1 MSLMKMCSGWGC
13 QVATLAAID
22 TAKWFRSVSNKLL
35 VYNRILRNLTF
46 QFGDVPCWHRP
57 KIGGAA
63 LAGLMYA
70 PASRRPLPSAKR
82 IMIHEPI
89 NEATKQRPRA
99 ERRPVRS
106 KLIGTREIVLV
117 MLAFTLL
124 ALVPSVAQ
132 IAPFGRGADSP
143 SKSALK
149 WDAEFPSENFPGS
162 AFYFLDT
169 DYSIPP
175 VSADGAMTPG
185 TGNID
190 ALSGDAPSSEAMPF
204 DPTTGAA
211 RPFVMRSGTTDYA
224 RALKCL
230 TDAIY
235 YEAANEP
242 DAGQRAV
249 AQVILNRM
257 RHPTYPNSVCG
268 VIYQGS
274 ERRTGCQFSYSCDG
288 SMARVPAR
296 PAWLRAQRV
305 AAQAL
310 AGSVYAPVGMA
321 THYHATY
328 VYPYW
333 APSLNFIGTIG
344 AHRFYS
350 WKGSAGRL
358 SAFFR
363 SHAGY
368 EPFPGPKP
376 RAWTPDTTPVLDPIQ
391 LQQRYEREFAAARLK
406 AEAEA
411 KLAAPYTPTPYAD
424 IMPAR
429 QRAATNYAAPDYSST
444 ARKNGGEAAYGG
456 ENLPQATNVR
466 PEYQGS
472 GSWIKQPTG

>member
-1 MSLMKMCSGWGC
+1 
-13 QVATLAAID
+13 
-22 TAKWFRSVSNKLL
+22 
-35 VYNRILRNLTF
+35 
-46 QFGDVPCWHRP
+46 
-57 KIGGAA
+57 
-63 LAGLMYA
+63 
-70 PASRRPLPSAKR
+70 
-82 IMIHEPI
+82 MIHKPI
-89 NEATKQRPRA
+89 NEAIKQLPRA

-106 KLIGTREIVLV
+106 KLIGTREVVLV
-117 MLAFTLL
+117 LLAFALL

-132 IAPFGRGADSP
+132 IAPFGGNAVGQDQSN
-143 SKSALK
+143 LK
-149 WDAEFPSENFPGS
+149 WDAEFPAENFPGS

-175 VSADGAMTPG
+175 VGTDDAMIPGAGSADAL
-185 TGNID
+185 TGDSPLD
-190 ALSGDAPSSEAMPF
+190 ATQPF
-204 DPTTGAA
+204 DVTSGTA
-211 RPFVMRSGTTDYA
+211 RPFVMRAGSPDHS

-288 SMARVPAR
+288 SMARIPAR

-333 APSLNFIGTIG
+333 APSLNFVGTIG

-363 SHAGY
+363 GHAGY

-391 LQQRYEREFAAARLK
+391 LQKRYEREFATARLK

-411 KLAAPYTPTPYAD
+411 RLAVPYTPAPYAD
-424 IMPAR
+424 ITPVR
-429 QRAATNYAAPDYSST
+429 QRATASYAAPDYSSD
-444 ARKNGGEAAYGG
+444 ARKNGGEANYGG
-456 ENLPQATNVR
+456 GNLPQATNIR

-472 GSWIKQPTG
+472 GSWKKQPTG

>member
-1 MSLMKMCSGWGC
+1 
-13 QVATLAAID
+13 
-22 TAKWFRSVSNKLL
+22 
-35 VYNRILRNLTF
+35 
-46 QFGDVPCWHRP
+46 
-57 KIGGAA
+57 
-63 LAGLMYA
+63 
-70 PASRRPLPSAKR
+70 
-82 IMIHEPI
+82 MIHEPI
-89 NEATKQRPRA
+89 NEAIVKRPRA
-99 ERRPVRS
+99 ERRAVRT
-106 KLIGTREIVLV
+106 KLIGTREIILV
-117 MLAFTLL
+117 VLAFALL
-124 ALVPSVAQ
+124 AIVPSVAQ
-132 IAPFGRGADSP
+132 IAPFGRIEGGP
-143 SKSALK
+143 GQPTMK
-149 WDAEFPSENFPGS
+149 WDAEFPAENFPGS
-162 AFYFLDT
+162 AFYFLDS
-169 DYSIPP
+169 DFSIPP
-175 VSADGAMTPG
+175 VSADVAMTPG
-185 TGNID
+185 TGSADVLTGELPNEEALPID
-190 ALSGDAPSSEAMPF
+190 AAS
-204 DPTTGAA
+204 GAA
-211 RPFVMRSGTTDYA
+211 RPFVMRAGSVDHS

-288 SMARVPAR
+288 SMARIPAR

-305 AAQAL
+305 AAMAL

-333 APSLNFIGTIG
+333 APSLNFVGTIG

-358 SAFFR
+358 SAFYR
-363 SHAGY
+363 GHVGR

-391 LQQRYEREFAAARLK
+391 LQKRYEREFASARLK

-411 KLAAPYTPTPYAD
+411 RLVAPYIPAPYAD
-424 IMPAR
+424 ITPVR
-429 QRAATNYAAPDYSST
+429 QRAATRYAAPDYSSS

-456 ENLPQATNVR
+456 ENLPQATNIK

-472 GSWIKQPTG
+472 GSWKKQPTG

>member
-1 MSLMKMCSGWGC
+1 
-13 QVATLAAID
+13 
-22 TAKWFRSVSNKLL
+22 
-35 VYNRILRNLTF
+35 
-46 QFGDVPCWHRP
+46 
-57 KIGGAA
+57 
-63 LAGLMYA
+63 
-70 PASRRPLPSAKR
+70 
-82 IMIHEPI
+82 MIHEPI
-89 NEATKQRPRA
+89 NEAISKRPRV
-99 ERRPVRS
+99 ELRPARS

-117 MLAFTLL
+117 MLAFALL

-132 IAPFGRGADSP
+132 IAPFGGNFGATA
-143 SKSALK
+143 KSDMK
-149 WDAEFPSENFPGS
+149 WDAEFPAENFPGS
-162 AFYFLDT
+162 AFYFLES

-175 VSADGAMTPG
+175 ISADSATMPG
-185 TGNID
+185 TGGSDILTGDAPID
-190 ALSGDAPSSEAMPF
+190 ALTPF
-204 DPTTGAA
+204 DATSGAA
-211 RPFVMRSGTTDYA
+211 RPFVMRAGSSDHL

-274 ERRTGCQFSYSCDG
+274 ERRTGCQFSYACDG
-288 SMARVPAR
+288 SMARIPAR

-333 APSLNFIGTIG
+333 APSLNFVGTIG

-358 SAFFR
+358 SAFYR
-363 SHAGY
+363 GHAGY

-391 LQQRYEREFAAARLK
+391 LQKRYEREFAAARIK

-411 KLAAPYTPTPYAD
+411 RLATPYAPAPYAD
-424 IMPAR
+424 ITPAR
-429 QRAATNYAAPDYSST
+429 QRAAASYAAPDYSSS
-444 ARKNGGEAAYGG
+444 ARKNGGEATYGG

-472 GSWIKQPTG
+472 GTWKAQPTG

>member
-1 MSLMKMCSGWGC
+1 MLAQRQNRWRRRCLIALIGDF
-13 QVATLAAID
+13 ARFPDTL
-22 TAKWFRSVSNKLL
+22 F
-35 VYNRILRNLTF
+35 
-46 QFGDVPCWHRP
+46 
-57 KIGGAA
+57 
-63 LAGLMYA
+63 
-70 PASRRPLPSAKR
+70 AKR
-82 IMIHEPI
+82 DMIHEHF
-89 NEATKQRPRA
+89 NEAITPRPRA
-99 ERRPVRS
+99 ERKAVHRR
-106 KLIGTREIVLV
+106 LIGTREVILVLI
-117 MLAFTLL
+117 AFALL

-132 IAPFGRGADSP
+132 IAPFGRADNLP
-143 SKSALK
+143 PATKLK
-149 WDAEFPSENFPGS
+149 WDAEFPAENFPGS
-162 AFYFLDT
+162 AFFYIDQNF
-169 DYSIPP
+169 SEPP
-175 VSADGAMTPG
+175 VRVEPEQGDIAP
-185 TGNID
+185 
-190 ALSGDAPSSEAMPF
+190 LLGDAPMDDLKSPLDFAIG
-204 DPTTGAA
+204 GAA
-211 RPFVMRSGTTDYA
+211 RPFVMRAGSVDHS

-274 ERRTGCQFSYSCDG
+274 ERATGCQFSYSCDG
-288 SMARVPAR
+288 SMARIPAR
-296 PAWLRAQRV
+296 ASWLRAQHV

-333 APSLNFIGTIG
+333 APSLNFVGTIG

-350 WKGSAGRL
+350 WKGSAGRQ

-363 SHAGY
+363 SHAGR

-376 RAWTPDTTPVLDPIQ
+376 RVWTPLLANDLDPIQ
-391 LQQRYEREFAAARLK
+391 LQKRYEKEFAAARLK

-411 KLAAPYTPTPYAD
+411 RTAASYAPPAPYAD

-429 QRAATNYAAPDYSST
+429 QKATASYSAPDYSRE
-444 ARKNGGEAAYGG
+444 ARKAGGEAAYGG
-456 ENLPQATNVR
+456 ERLPQATNVK
-466 PEYQGS
+466 PEFQNS
-472 GSWIKQPTG
+472 GTWKAQPTG